1 MEKHPLLITVFQL
14 SYILIKFAIKHYQ
27 PNELYASQWIEMI
40 MEQAM
45 YPINDVNILAD
56 ATLTSLMFN
65 NKKIL
70 ETRIK
75 KETISRLVKALFSK
89 ERH

>member
-1 MEKHPLLITVFQL
+1 
-14 SYILIKFAIKHYQ
+14 
-27 PNELYASQWIEMI
+27 
-40 MEQAM
+40 M
-45 YPINDVNILAD
+45 YPIDHVNILAD
-56 ATLTSLMFN
+56 ATLTCLMKN

>member
-1 MEKHPLLITVFQL
+1 
-14 SYILIKFAIKHYQ
+14 
-27 PNELYASQWIEMI
+27 
-40 MEQAM
+40 M

-56 ATLTSLMFN
+56 STLTSLMFN

-89 ERH
+89 ERDQKYVKMLRTLVNCNGKAIISNQAECCL